1 MLEVGGGDL
10 QGVEHEAGGFA
21 VDLAGS
27 QLAHDLAER
36 DMDGGGILERGE
48 GERRVALFARVV
60 GVASEVLFVLALVVI
75 AETGV
80 AHGGRSAVGAAQHD
94 VHALVGQ
101 TSHNDYPCLS
111 RCFAI
116 SGLAGFCDL
125 ISGLQRVRGKIL
137 KPN

>member
-1 MLEVGGGDL
+1 
-10 QGVEHEAGGFA
+10 
-21 VDLAGS
+21 
-27 QLAHDLAER
+27 
-36 DMDGGGILERGE
+36 
-48 GERRVALFARVV
+48 
-60 GVASEVLFVLALVVI
+60 VLAIVVV
-75 AETGV
+75 AKTGV

-125 ISGLQRVRGKIL
+125 ISGLQRVRGNIL
-137 KPN
+137 SPNQLADRECNLVMSYEAIMGNCETRVKVR